1 MLKDIE
7 PGSHTINVSHPCY
20 LSGAQADLVVSGD
33 NMQEQDFLLEAA
45 GMGTIHGA
53 VHNIFT
59 GKPIEAVVV
68 STGYGPLSKTDPEG
82 FYTLDLPLCKTDITI
97 AAFGYLP
104 FIRKNISPAADVS
117 LELNAALIPWPF
129 HLFMSQ
135 EPDTIND

>member
-1 MLKDIE
+1 
-7 PGSHTINVSHPCY
+7 
-20 LSGAQADLVVSGD
+20 VSGD
-33 NMQEQDFLLEAA
+33 NILEQDIILEAA
-45 GMGTIHGA
+45 GMGTVHGA

-59 GKPIEAVVV
+59 GKPIETVVV
-68 STGYGPLSKTDPEG
+68 STGYGALSKTDPEG
-82 FYTLDLPLCKTDITI
+82 FYTLDLPLCRTDITI
-97 AAFGYLP
+97 EAPGYLP